1 MNSHHMTED
10 LLEWGPLMSFY
21 SFGKYVLDTCKVT
34 QVFESKVLKV
44 QWQRNSLIDFNW
56 FYNLKSINKVVLESW
71 TKVQSNQMRRG
82 EAQEKQYLNCLE
94 RHTGTLSVEKER
106 NGGGWERGK
115 PAKVIRPRLCMDID
129 YSFPLSLLHPAPGLF
144 TIFPAH
150 QLCSDPRPFALAI
163 RIVWNALHLELCTS
177 ILMHFTS
184 LLHCPLMEA
193 FLRYPP

>member
-1 MNSHHMTED
+1 MYISCLALIRYSKWIAITWQKI

-106 NGGGWERGK
+106 NGISVLGTCIYNSMKIQK
-115 PAKVIRPRLCMDID
+115 PLVHSGNLK
-129 YSFPLSLLHPAPGLF
+129 
-144 TIFPAH
+144 
-150 QLCSDPRPFALAI
+150 
-163 RIVWNALHLELCTS
+163 
-177 ILMHFTS
+177 
-184 LLHCPLMEA
+184 
-193 FLRYPP
+193 